1 MILSCFYNSPIRPG
15 KEVLNMMFSSEDLR
29 ITSAK
34 DFLEFLPIFFF
45 VGFVAPFL
53 LVSYTVG
60 YISDLVGWLD

>member
-1 MILSCFYNSPIRPG
+1 
-15 KEVLNMMFSSEDLR
+15 MMFSSEDLR